1 MGFNPRAPRGGAT
14 HGLPCVGV
22 HLGVSIHAP
31 RVGARLARS
40 ICMVISPRGFNP
52 RAPRGGATRTARRH
66 RLHRTGFN
74 PRAPRGGA
82 TFWWRSVTVQVL
94 VSIHAPR
101 VGARPTPNKVARM
114 DTLFQSTRPAWG
126 RDASSVTLLIAS
138 ASFNPRAPRGGAT
151 PNRA

>member
-1 MGFNPRAPRGGAT
+1 MGPNS
-14 HGLPCVGV
+14 C
-22 HLGVSIHAP
+22 
-31 RVGARLARS
+31 
-40 ICMVISPRGFNP
+40 
-52 RAPRGGATRTARRH
+52 
-66 RLHRTGFN
+66 FN

-138 ASFNPRAPRGGAT
+138 ASFNPRAPRGGARSEEHT
-151 PNRA
+151 SELQSRGHLVCRL